1 MYRYFIIACLCVG
14 MLSVSCGTQG
24 GRTDTPPATNMTQS
38 TTNAPQKDGPCDSAD
53 AHANINGAEATCKR
67 NSAGELSWQ
76 VQTNADQPNQEMTL
90 NGPCTTPDQH
100 ANIAGQEVL
109 CQKNSQ
115 DKYAWLPAAPQN
127 NGDQNG
133 SQPAMIGSACSTA
146 NTFKSVGEGVAV
158 CRDGSWHYAL
168 PNDVPPGPY
177 SARPDWYPSL
187 DQVFGQ
193 PESRCPSTQIHLT
206 HTILPLDQLTA
217 SIPYGMMVGGH
228 VTPIDH
234 GYLGIKTLAATSPL
248 SDADYQPITAPA
260 DGTIIEAGSLGSPTS
275 HRVVIAHGCGVYSV
289 YMVIN
294 KLTGVLADQAAAVE
308 KQSYL
313 RLNQPIKAGE
323 EFGRQRDNPL
333 DFNIFA
339 KETWLTGFVNPLSYV
354 YGEVWKVYTT
364 DPTPYFSAELQK
376 PYTDIMQRT
385 VAPRWGKI
393 DHDVAGSAAGNWF
406 LAGTMGYNGKTID
419 TYKNAT
425 QPVQGGM
432 IEGKNDYS
440 YGHLALAPH
449 HVQPDRWIA
458 SLGWWKDPKGD
469 ATQLMIDLAHN
480 QKTPDQITATDGIV
494 VYQLASMQFLDANGK
509 PLVMQ
514 GGKAPQPVGYT
525 IAPAQPSGAIAVQ
538 VEADGTLS
546 IEVFP
551 DKSASAVKGFG
562 ANKRSYHR

>member
-1 MYRYFIIACLCVG
+1 MNRYLVIVCICVG
-14 MLSVSCGTQG
+14 LLSVSCGTQNG
-24 GRTDTPPATNMTQS
+24 QADTPPSTNMTQS
-38 TTNAPQKDGPCDSAD
+38 TTSAPQKDGPCDSAD
-53 AHANINGAEATCKR
+53 ARTTINGVEAICKQ

-100 ANIAGQEVL
+100 AKIADQEVQ
-109 CQKNSQ
+109 CQKDAQ
-115 DKYAWLPAAPQN
+115 GIYAWLPASQTN
-127 NGDQNG
+127 NGDQSG
-133 SQPAMIGSACSTA
+133 KIGGACTVA
-146 NTFKSVGEGVAV
+146 NALKMVGGGMGI

-177 SARPDWYPSL
+177 SARPDWYPTL

-193 PESRCPSTQIHLT
+193 PESTCPSTQIRLT

-217 SIPYGMMVGGH
+217 SIPYGWVVNDH

-234 GYLGIKTLAATSPL
+234 GYLGLKTLAATGPL
-248 SDADYQPITAPA
+248 SDTDYQPITAPA
-260 DGTIIEAGSLGSPTS
+260 DGTIIEASSLGSSTS

-323 EFGRQRDNPL
+323 EFGQQRDNPL

-364 DPTPYFSAELQK
+364 DPTPYFSDELQK
-376 PYTDIMQRT
+376 TYTDIMQRT

-406 LAGTMGYNGKTID
+406 LAGTMGYSGQSID
-419 TYKNAT
+419 TYQNAT
-425 QPVQGGM
+425 QEVPGGM
-432 IEGKNDYS
+432 VTGKNLYS
-440 YGHLALAPH
+440 YGHLALVPH

-458 SLGWWKDPKGD
+458 SLGWWQDPKGD
-469 ATQLMIDLAHN
+469 ATQLMIDLAPN
-480 QKTPDQITATDGIV
+480 QKTPAQINSADGVV
-494 VYQLASMQFLDANGK
+494 VYQLASMQFLDASGK
-509 PLVMQ
+509 PFVIQ

-525 IAPAQPSGAIAVQ
+525 IAPAQPNGAIAVQ

-551 DKSASAVKGFG
+551 DKSASDVKGFG
-562 ANKRSYHR
+562 VNKRSYHR

>member
-1 MYRYFIIACLCVG
+1 MRTLFLWFCGLLLITACSSTPKVPSANDGGTIAVNGDC
-14 MLSVSCGTQG
+14 SEANT
-24 GRTDTPPATNMTQS
+24 
-38 TTNAPQKDGPCDSAD
+38 
-53 AHANINGAEATCKR
+53 HANSNGQPLICIIDK
-67 NSAGELSWQ
+67 SGKLSWQ
-76 VQTNADQPNQEMTL
+76 PDSNTPNQSTPNQEMTL

-109 CQKNSQ
+109 CQKDQQGNL
-115 DKYAWLPAAPQN
+115 AWLQAAPQN
-127 NGDQNG
+127 NGDQQNNSDQNG
-133 SQPAMIGSACSTA
+133 IQPGMIGSACSTA
-146 NTFKSVGEGVAV
+146 NAFKSVGDGLAV
-158 CRDGSWHYAL
+158 CHDAKWHYAL
-168 PNDVPPGPY
+168 PSDVPPGPY
-177 SARPDWYPSL
+177 PTRPDWYPTL

-193 PESRCPSTQIHLT
+193 PESTCPSTQIHLT

-248 SDADYQPITAPA
+248 NDADYQPITAPA
-260 DGTIIEAGSLGSPTS
+260 DGTIIEVGSLGSTTS
-275 HRVVIAHGCGVYSV
+275 HRVVIAHGCGLYSV
-289 YMVIN
+289 YMVVN
-294 KLTGVLADQAAAVE
+294 KLTGVLAAQADAVE

-339 KETWLTGFVNPLSYV
+339 KETWLTGFVSPMSYL
-354 YGEVWKVYTT
+354 YGEGWKLYTT

-376 PYTDIMQRT
+376 PYTDIMQRIE
-385 VAPRWGKI
+385 VPRWGKI
-393 DHDVAGSAAGNWF
+393 DYDVAGSAAGNWF
-406 LAGTMGYNGKTID
+406 LADTMGYNGRTID

-432 IEGKNDYS
+432 IEGKNEYS
-440 YGHLALAPH
+440 YGHLALVPH
-449 HVQPDRWIA
+449 HVQPKNWIA
-458 SLGWWKDPKGD
+458 SLGWWQDPKGD
-469 ATQLMIDLAHN
+469 ATQLMINLAPN
-480 QKTPDQITATDGIV
+480 QKTPAQITSADGIV
-494 VYQLASMQFLDANGK
+494 VYQLASMQMLDASGK

-525 IAPAQPSGAIAVQ
+525 IAPGQPNGAIAVQ

-551 DKSASAVKGFG
+551 STLASAVKGFG